1 MAYTTLDLL
10 SSVKVRAMLPDAS
23 TGSLS
28 SANLLNLATEELHI
42 AIVPMILS
50 VREKYYETYKDTA
63 LTANVAAIAIPT
75 RAIGGVLSTVQYLYN
90 NGVYQLQ
97 PIDPNSINTTN
108 TGLSPASFYFQ
119 NNDVII
125 YPTPNTTQ
133 GTVRQRYYQRPS
145 RLEQTS
151 NCAQVTSFDAVGL
164 TVTCGG
170 GVPST
175 WASGTVLDFIPQA
188 IPYTPYGLDS
198 ASIGVS
204 GSVISFSALPSAIAV
219 GDWVAPAEYTPIPE
233 VPFEFFA
240 VLAQATA
247 CKALEAVGDLQN
259 LGFAQQKL
267 QAYFEAAVKLLTPR
281 DQNATKK
288 VVSNWRRW

>member
-1 MAYTTLDLL
+1 MSYTTLDLL
-10 SSVKVRAMLPDAS
+10 SSVKVRAMIPDAS

-42 AIVPMILS
+42 ALVPLILS
-50 VREKYYETYKDTA
+50 VREKYYETYHDTA
-63 LTANVAAIAIPT
+63 VIAGMGAIPIPS
-75 RAIGGVLSTVQYLYN
+75 RAIGGVLSVVQYLL
-90 NGVYQLQ
+90 NGAVYPLN
-97 PIDPNSINTTN
+97 PIDPNAISTTN
-108 TGLSPASFYFQ
+108 TGSFPRGIYFE
-119 NNDVII
+119 NNSIVV
-125 YPTPNTTQ
+125 YPTQDTPQ

-151 NCAQVTSFDAVGL
+151 NCAQVTSFDTIGL
-164 TVTCGG
+164 TATCSG

-175 WASGTVLDFIPQA
+175 WASGTVVDFIPHG

-198 ASIGVS
+198 AVTGVS
-204 GSVISFSALPSAIAV
+204 GSVISFSSLPSALAV
-219 GDWVAPAEYTPIPE
+219 GDWIALAEYTPIPE
-233 VPFEFFA
+233 VPFEFFP

-259 LGFAQQKL
+259 LQFAQPKL
-267 QAYFEAAVKLLTPR
+267 QAYIEAALKLVTPR

-288 VVSNWRRW
+288 VVSGWRNW